1 MEDPVLE
8 IPLKTDPAIQMV
20 AQWIANGGN
29 GQHGNRVQKHAV
41 EEVRPPEGE
50 LEKRQKMEEI
60 VRAPQQETS
69 HATPTVAQLIVNGD
83 SGHLGDPALSPAV
96 EELNFPQ
103 E

>member
-1 MEDPVLE
+1 MLE
-8 IPLKTDPAIQMV
+8 IPLKINLATQMV
-20 AQWIANGGN
+20 APWIANGGN
-29 GQHGNRVQKHAV
+29 GQHGIYAQKHV
-41 EEVRPPEGE
+41 MGELRLPEGE
-50 LEKRQKMEEI
+50 LEKKQKMEEI